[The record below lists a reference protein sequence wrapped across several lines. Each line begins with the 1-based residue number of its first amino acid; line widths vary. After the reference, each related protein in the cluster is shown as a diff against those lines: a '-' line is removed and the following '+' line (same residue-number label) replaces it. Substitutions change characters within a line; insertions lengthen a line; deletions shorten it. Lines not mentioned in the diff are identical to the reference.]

1 MGTAGG
7 APLACSVAAIA
18 CTLAFMCFN
27 ACFGV
32 CGCFPSFKLG
42 LDDVEKNNRM
52 EMYELNWLFVFLVWE
67 EACIDV
73 KRLEQCAN
81 ERVVKTGEKHVVVVA
96 SQKKR
101 WSSTARGIL
110 CTCNG
115 TCIASQI
122 DSTIN
127 ANPAY
132 LMGCAVRDKSERIA
146 NCIAG
151 GFFLRKILTFEYEL
165 VRVDLD
171 LQRRILRITHF

>member
-132 LMGCAVRDKSERIA
+132 LMGCAVRDKSERSA
-146 NCIAG
+146 NCM
-151 GFFLRKILTFEYEL
+151 FFFEKIDFDTSSYF
-165 VRVDLD
+165 
-171 LQRRILRITHF
+171 